1 MSSTETDIGQLLE
14 PIPSI
19 ECLVAQGF
27 NEDLGDPEYTT
38 LHPLDP
44 DMLEVICRDALPD
57 VPLERLS
64 VAEAFLERPLGFE
77 QIVTFA
83 SPQVDPFQIKII
95 QCNSH
100 FDAISRM
107 KQAVCSLNYV
117 HSERGLEAAKDL
129 GNYAVKSKNGWAT
142 VWTRWT
148 TVVQVHFPDETENI
162 EPSELPFPTHCL
174 AIALDRAM
182 ESHRGTID
190 EVPRA
195 GLDEDFTLPDT
206 YSLKF
211 HETAIIKAKF
221 SDGIH
226 RVREYRVV
234 QGLKTC
240 VVEDDITTKHG
251 RSEMAGGR
259 FHSKLKVT
267 FCRKDISVSIRFLTA
282 HKSSL
287 WPRATE
293 LELPNGLN

>member
-1 MSSTETDIGQLLE
+1 MGGLL
-14 PIPSI
+14 SGH
-19 ECLVAQGF
+19 VG
-27 NEDLGDPEYTT
+27 
-38 LHPLDP
+38 
-44 DMLEVICRDALPD
+44 
-57 VPLERLS
+57 
-64 VAEAFLERPLGFE
+64 RPLSKCISLVGSPN
-77 QIVTFA
+77 TFLPTA
-83 SPQVDPFQIKII
+83 WPYS
-95 QCNSH
+95 NR
-100 FDAISRM
+100 A
-107 KQAVCSLNYV
+107 L
-117 HSERGLEAAKDL
+117 
-129 GNYAVKSKNGWAT
+129 
-142 VWTRWT
+142 
-148 TVVQVHFPDETENI
+148 DETENI